1 MKKMIILVMAV
12 IMLITTGCSTG
23 ARRNAQHREESREDE
38 TRRILT
44 SYIGVEDVE
53 EGTEFEFIDRESA
66 EDFMYYWLDYGHTV
80 SGIIYHTDTNHYYV
94 TIAEEERFDEVC
106 RATLNS
112 YGGYGLVASEEY
124 WEELNY
130 NNKVNQW

>member
-1 MKKMIILVMAV
+1 MKKIIVLVMAA
-12 IMLITTGCSTG
+12 IMLFTGCSTKT
-23 ARRNAQHREESREDE
+23 HREESREDE

-66 EDFMYYWLDYGHTV
+66 EDFMYYWLDYGQTV
-80 SGIIYHTDTNHYYV
+80 SGVIYHTDTNHYYITV
-94 TIAEEERFDEVC
+94 VEERFDEVC